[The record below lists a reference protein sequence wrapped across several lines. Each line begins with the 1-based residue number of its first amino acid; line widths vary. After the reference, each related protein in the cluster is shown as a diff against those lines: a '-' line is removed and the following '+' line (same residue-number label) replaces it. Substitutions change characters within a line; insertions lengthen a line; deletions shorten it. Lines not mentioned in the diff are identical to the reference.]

1 MSKSIGFFGGK
12 FSPLHNGHIRAII
25 EASTIVDELHVVVIS
40 DDEWEK
46 EHLYKQSKF
55 PFFPVKHRARWIKE
69 SFKDHENI
77 IVHFTHQPVS
87 DDGLQDWRI
96 GSENIKKIIDKDI
109 THVFS
114 SEYEYDKYFQLFYP
128 HAQHIVIDEKRTQ
141 VPISSTSIRQQGAM
155 TTWDF
160 LPESVRK
167 DVVKKVAIIGTESNG
182 KSTLVKNLSLMFNTR
197 HVEEYG
203 RNFMYEVGDTYTLP
217 HDYHTIVMQHWINV
231 EQEKRYANK
240 VLFVDTEAVVTQ
252 NFSHMYEDA
261 HQNIIDAVIKIQDY
275 DLILFLEPDVKWVD
289 DGTRM
294 FGEDSVRQNAHEQLT
309 RLVQSYGLE
318 YVSICGDFNNRLSQA
333 YAEIEKILV

>member
-46 EHLYKQSKF
+46 EHLYNQSKF

-69 SFKDHENI
+69 SFKDHEHI
-77 IVHFTHQPVS
+77 IVHFAHQPVS

-114 SEYEYDKYFQLFYP
+114 SEYKYDKYFRLFYP
-128 HAQHIVIDEKRTQ
+128 HAQHVVIDEKRTQ

-182 KSTLVKNLSLMFNTR
+182 KSTLVKKSL
-197 HVEEYG
+197 
-203 RNFMYEVGDTYTLP
+203 TY
-217 HDYHTIVMQHWINV
+217 V
-231 EQEKRYANK
+231 
-240 VLFVDTEAVVTQ
+240 
-252 NFSHMYEDA
+252 
-261 HQNIIDAVIKIQDY
+261 
-275 DLILFLEPDVKWVD
+275 
-289 DGTRM
+289 
-294 FGEDSVRQNAHEQLT
+294 
-309 RLVQSYGLE
+309 
-318 YVSICGDFNNRLSQA
+318 
-333 YAEIEKILV
+333 